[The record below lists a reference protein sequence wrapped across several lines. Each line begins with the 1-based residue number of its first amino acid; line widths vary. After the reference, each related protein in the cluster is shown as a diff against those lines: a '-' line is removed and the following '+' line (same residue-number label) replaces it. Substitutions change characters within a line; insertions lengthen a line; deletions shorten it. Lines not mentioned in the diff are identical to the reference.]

1 VTYVL
6 DTTVVSALM
15 RAEPRPSARLL
26 QAAPDEV
33 CIPQP
38 VAAEIRYG
46 IARLAASRRRRE
58 LEERFEILL
67 RTLARAGWTD
77 DVSRS
82 FGRIKADLERRGQ
95 RIGDFDAAIAAH
107 ALAVD
112 GVVVTRNV
120 RHFSRIRGLSVED
133 WT

>member
-1 VTYVL
+1 MTYVL
-6 DTTVVSALM
+6 DTTLVSALM
-15 RAEPRPSARLL
+15 RAEPKPSARLL

-33 CIPQP
+33 SIPQP
-38 VAAEIRYG
+38 VAGEVRYG
-46 IARLAASRRRRE
+46 LARLPSSRRRRE

-67 RTLARAGWTD
+67 RTLARASWTD
-77 DVSRS
+77 EVSRS

-95 RIGDFDAAIAAH
+95 PIGDFDAAIAAH

-120 RHFSRIRGLSVED
+120 RHFERIRGLDVED